1 MDIASHWLTIALVLA
16 SPWCAVWLWRRDV
29 VAPGSLHRLAAAGRM
44 RNPALVPA
52 GAWLAAGVATYL
64 GLAVGVGLV
73 AALYGAQEPGHAALR
88 DLGGYTL
95 GAIVGFLCIAVLLR
109 MADARSEDDARQ
121 LGLHARAGDA
131 LPGAGAL
138 LVTMPLCVAAAT
150 TAALLARWVSGEPP
164 EQLAH
169 STLRELTADRYA
181 WHAWLRSALVII
193 GAPVVEEL
201 IYRVFVQ
208 SAIIS
213 FLSMLRRLAAPPVAA
228 SSPLTTRPGDVA
240 LGIVLSTV
248 LFVLPHAAALSG
260 PVNWHALPS
269 LAVLGLGL
277 GVVYERTRSPLAP
290 IVMHA
295 GFNALNLG
303 AAMLLT

>member
-44 RNPALVPA
+44 RNPALIPA

-64 GLAVGVGLV
+64 ALAVG
-73 AALYGAQEPGHAALR
+73 AGATGSIIPGDDPGHAALR
-88 DLGGYTL
+88 DLGGYAL
-95 GAIVGFLCIAVLLR
+95 GSIVGFLCIAVLLR
-109 MADARSEDDARQ
+109 LADAKSEDEARR
-121 LGLHARAGDA
+121 LGLRARAGDA

-138 LVTMPLCVAAAT
+138 LVTMPLCIAAAT
-150 TAALLARWVSGEPP
+150 AAALLARWISGEQP

-169 STLRELTADRYA
+169 STLRELTADRHT
-181 WHAWLRSALVII
+181 WHAWLRSLLVMV

-213 FLSMLRRLAAPPVAA
+213 FLSTLRRLAAPTIAAA
-228 SSPLTTRPGDVA
+228 SPPVTRPGDVA
-240 LGIVLSTV
+240 LGIVLSTA

-260 PVNWHALPS
+260 PVSWHALPS